1 MTSRTKQISQRVHYN
16 GWQKKDNTKHE
27 LNSLRAFLAS
37 LECHCSMKAVHLN
50 MSHTLARLSSGE
62 IAPQRGSSIPE
73 KKSMSLDS
81 LQHFIQ
87 LFFFQQSKQ
96 GAQQPFSLFSGA
108 VISEWYITE
117 AINTLNHSST
127 LSVQEENP
135 GKTYKRIKLLY
146 LDSDWARL
154 LAAVRKWARASPPKV
169 RLDS

>member
-1 MTSRTKQISQRVHYN
+1 MLLCSKNLLFRKGRQEKWTKRLQEVSKFLREFITTV
-16 GWQKKDNTKHE
+16 GKKKDNTKHE

-87 LFFFQQSKQ
+87 LFFFFSK
-96 GAQQPFSLFSGA
+96 ANKEPSSPFLFFR
-108 VISEWYITE
+108 V
-117 AINTLNHSST
+117 
-127 LSVQEENP
+127 
-135 GKTYKRIKLLY
+135 LL
-146 LDSDWARL
+146 
-154 LAAVRKWARASPPKV
+154 
-169 RLDS
+169 